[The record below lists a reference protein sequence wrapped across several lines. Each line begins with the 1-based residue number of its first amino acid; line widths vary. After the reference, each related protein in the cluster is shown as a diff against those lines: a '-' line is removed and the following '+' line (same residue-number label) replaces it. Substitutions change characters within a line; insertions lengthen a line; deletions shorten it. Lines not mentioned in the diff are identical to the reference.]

1 MIKNN
6 DLKTSPK
13 QRIVITIIAIFMLGS
28 TFALYAGIVL
38 NASNPT
44 TSGSTVTLEEEDRY
58 NELMEEYQAKV
69 DKQAQEL
76 SAKYFDKFVKYKN
89 RVKSFNQADIS
100 EVKKVDLKEGTGKK
114 VTDSEFTEYSAYYV
128 GWLKDGTVFDS
139 SFDDFKNPSA
149 LKTPLAGNANMIEGW
164 KQGIVGM
171 KIGGVREISIPSAL
185 AYGDQDNGNIPANS
199 SLKFIVM
206 LIDPVEEV
214 EVSEELE
221 KLWYKINYGTEM

>member
-13 QRIVITIIAIFMLGS
+13 QRIIITIIAIFMLGS

-44 TSGSTVTLEEEDRY
+44 TSGSTVTIEEEDRY

-100 EVKKVDLKEGTGKK
+100 EVKKVDLKDGTGKK
-114 VTDSEFTEYSAYYV
+114 VTDSDFTEYSAYYV

-199 SLKFIVM
+199 SLKFIIM

-214 EVSEELE
+214 EVPEELE

>member
-13 QRIVITIIAIFMLGS
+13 QRIIIAIIAIFMLGS

-44 TSGSTVTLEEEDRY
+44 TSGSTVTIEEEDRY

-206 LIDPVEEV
+206 LIDPVEEI